1 MNEFYTHLFF
11 SKKRGYIVKPDGISP
26 LTGGPKGM
34 RPPHTFKLPADT
46 SAKELGA
53 ALARAHADSLAHQH
67 MEEQGC
73 TDKELLSF
81 AGVRGWRQFDK
92 EYRSLLIS
100 YDGHEIVV
108 LESFTDK
115 DGYSPWPTKERS
127 PYEVVPE
134 GASDEEVG
142 TAVLKLLAHQPQDTA
157 TAYRSF
163 ETLAG
168 ASVTYK
174 EPPECLEFLG
184 DAHTDAYEVWGVP
197 EDSSSHAALMI
208 DSGYDREGSGFDDIT
223 RESVHAAWER
233 WHGPL
238 RSFESGQEDVNIW
251 WTQAEGAAGQ
261 YIFSRFLPDADGRPF
276 EATATILPHVTEEVR
291 EALLSVVHTVRID
304 S

>member
-1 MNEFYTHLFF
+1 M
-11 SKKRGYIVKPDGISP
+11 
-26 LTGGPKGM
+26 
-34 RPPHTFKLPADT
+34 
-46 SAKELGA
+46 
-53 ALARAHADSLAHQH
+53 
-67 MEEQGC
+67 
-73 TDKELLSF
+73 
-81 AGVRGWRQFDK
+81 
-92 EYRSLLIS
+92 
-100 YDGHEIVV
+100 
-108 LESFTDK
+108 
-115 DGYSPWPTKERS
+115 
-127 PYEVVPE
+127 
-134 GASDEEVG
+134 
-142 TAVLKLLAHQPQDTA
+142 LKLLAHQPQDTA

-261 YIFSRFLPDADGRPF
+261 YIFSRFLPDADDRPF

-291 EALLSVVHTVRID
+291 EALLLVVHTVRID

>member
-1 MNEFYTHLFF
+1 MKKLYTHLYFN
-11 SKKRGYIVKPDGISP
+11 KERGYVIQPNGISP

-34 RPPHTFKLPADT
+34 RPPHTFKLPANT
-46 SAKELGA
+46 SAQELGV
-53 ALARAHADSLAHQH
+53 ALARAHSDSLAHQH
-67 MEEQGC
+67 MEEQGLLLN
-73 TDKELLSF
+73 ELIRF
-81 AGVRGWRQFDK
+81 AGIRSERQFRR
-92 EYRSLLIS
+92 EFRNILIT
-100 YDGHEIVV
+100 YDGQEI
-108 LESFTDK
+108 LAMEAFTDA
-115 DGYSPWPTKERS
+115 DGSTPWPTKERS
-127 PYEVVPE
+127 PYESVPE
-134 GASDEEVG
+134 GAGDEEVG

-157 TAYRSF
+157 AAYRSF

-238 RSFESGQEDVNIW
+238 RSFESGQEDANIW
-251 WTQAEGAAGQ
+251 WAQAEGAAGQ
-261 YIFSRFLPDADGRPF
+261 YIFSRFLPDADDRPF

>member
-1 MNEFYTHLFF
+1 M
-11 SKKRGYIVKPDGISP
+11 
-26 LTGGPKGM
+26 GGPKGM
-34 RPPHTFKLPADT
+34 RPPHTFKLPANT
-46 SAKELGA
+46 SAQELGA
-53 ALARAHADSLAHQH
+53 ALARAHSDSLAHQH
-67 MEEQGC
+67 MEEQGLLLN
-73 TDKELLSF
+73 ELIRF
-81 AGVRGWRQFDK
+81 AGIRSERQFRR
-92 EYRSLLIS
+92 EFRNILIT
-100 YDGHEIVV
+100 YDGQEI
-108 LESFTDK
+108 LAMEAFTDA
-115 DGYSPWPTKERS
+115 DGSTPWPTKERS

-142 TAVLKLLAHQPQDTA
+142 TAVLKLLARQPQDTA
-157 TAYRSF
+157 AAYRSF

-238 RSFESGQEDVNIW
+238 RSFESGQEDANIW
-251 WTQAEGAAGQ
+251 WAQAEGAAGQ

>member
-1 MNEFYTHLFF
+1 
-11 SKKRGYIVKPDGISP
+11 
-26 LTGGPKGM
+26 M

-238 RSFESGQEDVNIW
+238 RSFESGQEGANIW

-261 YIFSRFLPDADGRPF
+261 YVFSRFLPDADGRPF
-276 EATATILPHVTEEVR
+276 EATATILPHVAEEVR

>member
-1 MNEFYTHLFF
+1 
-11 SKKRGYIVKPDGISP
+11 
-26 LTGGPKGM
+26 
-34 RPPHTFKLPADT
+34 
-46 SAKELGA
+46 
-53 ALARAHADSLAHQH
+53 
-67 MEEQGC
+67 ME
-73 TDKELLSF
+73 
-81 AGVRGWRQFDK
+81 K

-238 RSFESGQEDVNIW
+238 RSFESGQEGANIW

-261 YIFSRFLPDADGRPF
+261 YVFSRFLPDADGRPF
-276 EATATILPHVTEEVR
+276 EATATILPHVAEEVR

>member
-1 MNEFYTHLFF
+1 MKKLYTHLYFN
-11 SKKRGYIVKPDGISP
+11 KERGYVIQPNGISP

-34 RPPHTFKLPADT
+34 RPPHTFKLPANT
-46 SAKELGA
+46 SAQELGV
-53 ALARAHADSLAHQH
+53 ALARAHSDSLAHQH
-67 MEEQGC
+67 MEEQGLLLN
-73 TDKELLSF
+73 ELIRF
-81 AGVRGWRQFDK
+81 AGIRSERQFRR
-92 EYRSLLIS
+92 EFRNILIT
-100 YDGHEIVV
+100 YDGQEI
-108 LESFTDK
+108 LAMEAFTDA
-115 DGYSPWPTKERS
+115 DGSTPWPTKERS
-127 PYEVVPE
+127 PYESVPE
-134 GASDEEVG
+134 GAGDEEVG

-157 TAYRSF
+157 AAYRSF

-238 RSFESGQEDVNIW
+238 RSFESGQEDANIW
-251 WTQAEGAAGQ
+251 WAQAEGAAGQ

>member
-73 TDKELLSF
+73 TDKELLSY

-100 YDGHEIVV
+100 YDGHEIVI

-142 TAVLKLLAHQPQDTA
+142 TAVLKLLARQPQDTA
-157 TAYRSF
+157 AAYRSF

-184 DAHTDAYEVWGVP
+184 DAHTDAYEVWGVS

-223 RESVHAAWER
+223 KESVHAAWEC

-238 RSFESGQEDVNIW
+238 RSFESGQEDANIW

-261 YIFSRFLPDADGRPF
+261 YIFSRFLPDANGRPF